1 MTVGISGQN
10 QAQLVLESPGKAAWT
25 STPVP
30 ALDGATGPAAGA
42 TGPAADPAGA
52 ALVRPLAVA
61 TCDLDTVVNT
71 GAFPLPLPYAL
82 GHEFVAEVLEVGP
95 AVSVT
100 RPGDR
105 VAVPFQIN
113 CGRCGYCR
121 RGQTGDCGTV
131 PHVAGYG
138 LGALGGDWGG
148 AMCDV
153 VRVPFADA
161 MLVPLP
167 AGVAPGTVASL
178 DNLADG
184 WRTVAPY
191 FAGAASG
198 RSGAAPAVKRPRPRT
213 GTDALAGDRRVL
225 VMGGQSVGLYA
236 AAIAR
241 ALGAEVTY
249 LDRDTRRL
257 AIAESLGATVGDI
270 DDRTAKYPLTV
281 HTSGR
286 EHNLQHAIKATD
298 RGGTLVDTGIFPG
311 DVALPMLRMYTVGI
325 TFVTGRA
332 HARRDIPGV
341 LDLVARGRL
350 DPSVVTATT
359 APWADAAQA
368 WSAHHEKLVLVR

>member
-1 MTVGISGQN
+1 MTVGIAASEQP
-10 QAQLVLESPGKAAWT
+10 QLVLESPGKAAWT
-25 STPVP
+25 AAPVP
-30 ALDGATGPAAGA
+30 ALDGATGPSAGA

-61 TCDLDTVVNT
+61 TCDLDTGVNASADGVRADADRPHRSR
-71 GAFPLPLPYAL
+71 GALSERRFPLPLPYAL

-95 AVSVT
+95 AVTVA

-113 CGRCGYCR
+113 CGYCGYCR

-148 AMCDV
+148 AVSDV

-161 MLVPLP
+161 MLVPVP
-167 AGVAPGTVASL
+167 AGVAPETVASL
-178 DNLADG
+178 DNLTDG

-191 FAGAASG
+191 VGG
-198 RSGAAPAVKRPRPRT
+198 LG
-213 GTDALAGDRRVL
+213 DDRRVL
-225 VMGGQSVGLYA
+225 VVGGRSVGLYA
-236 AAIAR
+236 VAIAR
-241 ALGAEVTY
+241 ALDVEVTY
-249 LDRDTRRL
+249 LDRDQHRL
-257 AIAESLGATVGDI
+257 AVAEGLGATVGDL
-270 DDRTAKYPLTV
+270 DDRAARYPLTV

-286 EHNLQHAIKATD
+286 ERTLLHAIKATD

-341 LDLVARGRL
+341 LDLVSRGRL

-359 APWADAAQA
+359 APWADAAEA
-368 WSAHHEKLVLVR
+368 WSAHREKLVVVR

>member
-1 MTVGISGQN
+1 MTVGIEE
-10 QAQLVLESPGKAAWT
+10 QAQLVLESPGKAVWT
-25 STPVP
+25 AATVP
-30 ALDGATGPAAGA
+30 TLDGATGPSAG
-42 TGPAADPAGA
+42 TSGPAADPAGA

-71 GAFPLPLPYAL
+71 GAYPLPLPYLL
-82 GHEFVAEVLEVGP
+82 GHEFVAEVTEVGP
-95 AVSVT
+95 DVT
-100 RPGDR
+100 VARPGDR

-113 CGRCGYCR
+113 CGTCGYCT
-121 RGQTGDCGTV
+121 RGLTGDCGTV

-148 AMCDV
+148 AMSDV

-167 AGVAPGTVASL
+167 DGVDPATVASL

-184 WRTVAPY
+184 YRTVAPY
-191 FAGAASG
+191 LGLL
-198 RSGAAPAVKRPRPRT
+198 
-213 GTDALAGDRRVL
+213 DGDRRML

-236 AAIAR
+236 VAIAR
-241 ALGAEVTY
+241 ALGIEVTY
-249 LDRDTRRL
+249 LDRDARRL
-257 AIAESLGATVGDI
+257 AIAEGLGATVGDV
-270 DDRTAKYPLTV
+270 DDRTAKYRLTV

-286 EHNLQHAIKATD
+286 ERTLLHALKATD

-325 TFVTGRA
+325 TMVTGRA
-332 HARRDIPGV
+332 QARRDIPGV

-350 DPSVVTATT
+350 DPSTVTATT
-359 APWADAAQA
+359 VGWADAAEA
-368 WSAHHEKLVLVR
+368 WSAHHEKLVVVR